1 MDLFI
6 IPECYIDTN
15 LIETLVPTSSGYN
28 HQKGCGT
35 VTKVM
40 QKQFKDRFSLGIID
54 KDKHVLNYLNEFNEV
69 CRSGSLIL
77 HRHKT
82 RHHYFIQVYPAIE
95 RFILDNANACNL
107 SLSDFSLPTAFNEFK
122 KLTKSVNSK
131 NDDRFRR
138 LFKAMDRHGT
148 VEIKRLAAWIK
159 YLKEHQYNTKI
170 DDLRDL

>member
-1 MDLFI
+1 MK
-6 IPECYIDTN
+6 N
-15 LIETLVPTSSGYN
+15 
-28 HQKGCGT
+28 
-35 VTKVM
+35 
-40 QKQFKDRFSLGIID
+40 QFRDRFSIGIID
-54 KDKHVLNYLNEFNEV
+54 KDKRVLNYLNEFNEV
-69 CRSGSLIL
+69 CRSSSLIL

-82 RHHYFIQVYPAIE
+82 RHHYFIQIYPAIE
-95 RFILDNANACNL
+95 RFILDNANACDL
-107 SLSDFSLPTAFNEFK
+107 SLPDFNLPTGFDEFK
-122 KLTKSVNSK
+122 KLTKSVDSK